1 MGLREGIEGTKL
13 LYSFGPCII
22 RPLLIMFGECKFTKI
37 EKQSTPYVISQPLKP
52 LCIGFMIATM
62 ERKMW
67 LLVTTIIFK
76 LKTPITS
83 RW

>member
-1 MGLREGIEGTKL
+1 
-13 LYSFGPCII
+13 
-22 RPLLIMFGECKFTKI
+22 
-37 EKQSTPYVISQPLKP
+37 LKP

-76 LKTPITS
+76 LKHPL
-83 RW
+83 

>member
-1 MGLREGIEGTKL
+1 MGSREGIEGRKL
-13 LYSFGPCII
+13 LRSFGPCIT
-22 RPLLIMFGECKFTKI
+22 RPLLLIFGECKFMKM

-76 LKTPITS
+76 LKHPL
-83 RW
+83 